1 VSDEPNASQ
10 TDAFVF
16 IQNLAAE
23 LSSGKVDLPSF
34 PEVAIRVRKVLAD
47 DSTTTRSWCGLWVR
61 SRRSRRGCSR
71 WRTPP
76 L

>member
-1 VSDEPNASQ
+1 MHS
-10 TDAFVF
+10 F

-47 DSTTTRSWCGLWVR
+47 DSTTTEKLVRIVVR

-76 L
+76 P